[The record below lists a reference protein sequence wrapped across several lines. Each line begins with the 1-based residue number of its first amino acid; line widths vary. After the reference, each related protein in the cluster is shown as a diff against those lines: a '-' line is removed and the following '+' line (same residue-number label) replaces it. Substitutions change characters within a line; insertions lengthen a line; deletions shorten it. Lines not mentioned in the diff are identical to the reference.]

1 MDDLVTERLI
11 LHPLTPRQARRI
23 LAGTPGPEGW
33 WAPGYPADG
42 DLAGA
47 RRYLQVC
54 AHDGDPQPFGAYEI
68 RLREDGRAIGG
79 AGFHAAPGPDGTATV
94 GYGLIPAAR
103 GHGYATEALRA
114 LLELAR
120 THGAARVVGDTDLDN
135 TASQRVMAAAGM
147 RPAGRDAHL
156 AYYESTWPP
165 PPAGGTGTGT
175 GPGNESGR
183 EAGTGDGTGV
193 ASTQAG

>member
-11 LHPLTPRQARRI
+11 LRPLTPRQARRI
-23 LAGTPGPEGW
+23 LAGPPGPEGQ

-54 AHDGDPQPFGAYEI
+54 AHHGDPQPFGAYEI
-68 RLREDGRAIGG
+68 RLRADGRAIGG

-94 GYGLIPAAR
+94 GYGLIPGAR

-120 THGAARVVGDTDLDN
+120 VHGAARVVGDTDLDN
-135 TASQRVMAAAGM
+135 TASQRVMTAAGM
-147 RPAGRDAHL
+147 RPAGRDTHL
-156 AYYESTWPP
+156 AYYEITWPP
-165 PPAGGTGTGT
+165 TADEPGRPGSGAGNRA
-175 GPGNESGR
+175 GNG
-183 EAGTGDGTGV
+183 G
-193 ASTQAG
+193 